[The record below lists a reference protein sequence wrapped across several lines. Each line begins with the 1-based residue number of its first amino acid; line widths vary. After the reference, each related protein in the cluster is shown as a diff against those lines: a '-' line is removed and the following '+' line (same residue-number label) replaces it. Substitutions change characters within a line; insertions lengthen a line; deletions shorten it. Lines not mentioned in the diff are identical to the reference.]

1 VCVCVRVSMGAVR
14 HRSTPAPVQLQ
25 PCTRRLQKKETGS
38 KGGSCC
44 PRSSP
49 TGEETIP
56 VSGNC
61 RENLRAYFKLERYG
75 SSFATGIRFL
85 SRLNGWPARSPAD
98 APPTSSRMSA
108 TARGRCGSLH
118 LHRNGLAPSTSH
130 HVSKVVERPLNTR
143 APASRI
149 LQCHAH
155 AAQ

>member
-1 VCVCVRVSMGAVR
+1 MCVCACLDGCGTASVDAGSRA
-14 HRSTPAPVQLQ
+14 TPTLHATTAEKRNGQQ
-25 PCTRRLQKKETGS
+25 GRI
-38 KGGSCC
+38 CC
-44 PRSSP
+44 PQSSP

-130 HVSKVVERPLNTR
+130 HVSEVIERPLNTR
-143 APASRI
+143 VPPTRVP
-149 LQCHAH
+149 QRHPH
-155 AAQ
+155 N